1 MNSPAN
7 PYVSRAGLK
16 LDSVAGRLGLNFKNK
31 TVLDVGSST
40 GGFTDYALRH
50 GATRVI
56 AVDAGTQQ
64 LHSSLRSNPKIELHE
79 KTDIRDFVIGQ
90 KVDIVLADV
99 SFISLRAVLP
109 KIIGLCPEGAQIV
122 ALVKP
127 QFEARAEELNRGVVK
142 NDSIRRRIFKDFESW
157 SKNYFTIKSKAD
169 SEVAGASGNQ
179 ERFYLLMPA
188 KSKPTIDF

>member
-79 KTDIRDFVIGQ
+79 KTDIRDFVTGQ

-109 KIIGLCPEGAQIV
+109 KIIELCPEGAQIV

-142 NDSIRRRIFKDFESW
+142 NDSIRRRIFKDFEGW

>member
-109 KIIGLCPEGAQIV
+109 KIIELCPEGAQIV